1 MGHRRFHHSHQ
12 QTDVHAADHSQKGF
26 ALITLLA
33 ILPLALTLVA
43 SLAYSYVAL
52 RKKSLA
58 QSHCVQQASL
68 LQREL
73 KSTLES
79 LLKLNKRAKTLRR
92 QREIADKTFDVAV
105 KSKIPQ
111 AIAAASAARTAVYLQ
126 QVELRGE
133 QERLLHQAD
142 IQRGTGE
149 RQLRQKI
156 LPLRGRNLIAKKS
169 YWRSLAVEAVPSD
182 SLTPD
187 YVPLPAFE
195 RFQQQKYRFDV
206 PLDPYDKIVQATECS
221 VSITG
226 KENAWKVQILAANA
240 RSNWSWF

>member
-1 MGHRRFHHSHQ
+1 
-12 QTDVHAADHSQKGF
+12 
-26 ALITLLA
+26 
-33 ILPLALTLVA
+33 LALTLVA
-43 SLAYSYVAL
+43 SLAYGYVAL

-58 QSHCVQQASL
+58 QAHCVQQASL
-68 LQREL
+68 LQTEL
-73 KSTLES
+73 KSTLEA
-79 LLKLNKRAKTLRR
+79 LLKLNKRAKALRR
-92 QREIADKTFDVAV
+92 RREIADKALDAAV

-111 AIAAASAARTAVYLQ
+111 AVAAAGAAWTAVYLQ

-133 QERLLHQAD
+133 QERLLRTAGV
-142 IQRGTGE
+142 QRETGE

-156 LPLRGRNLIAKKS
+156 SALRARNLIAKKS
-169 YWRSLAVEAVPSD
+169 YWRALAVEAVPPD

-195 RFQQQKYRFDV
+195 RLQQQKYRFDV
-206 PLDPYDKIVQATECS
+206 ALDPYGKIVQATECS